1 MSEPSAKRN
10 AAVLPK
16 NKLFLLFRIGK
27 ERYALEATEVAEV
40 LPRLLLKPIAQ
51 APHWVAGVFA
61 HRGAVVPVIDLSAL
75 TFGEPAPLRTSTRL
89 VLVHY
94 RPGADRAP
102 QWLGLILEQA
112 TDTLRCSPLEFKA
125 YGLDN
130 RQAPYLGPV
139 REDELGLLQWIRVPD
154 LLNDEVR
161 DLLFPQQPI
170 SLEQLTVEQFGAA
183 P

>member
-1 MSEPSAKRN
+1 MIEHSAKRS
-10 AAVLPK
+10 AGVVTK
-16 NKLFLLFRIGK
+16 NKLFLLFRIGT

-40 LPRLLLKPIAQ
+40 LPRLILKPIAQ
-51 APHWVAGVFA
+51 TPHWVAGVFA
-61 HRGAVVPVIDLSAL
+61 HRGVVVPVIDMSAL
-75 TFGEPAPLRTSTRL
+75 TFGEPAPSRTSTRL

-94 RPGADRAP
+94 RPDAERNP

-112 TDTLRCSPLEFKA
+112 TDTLRCAADEFKE

-139 REDELGLLQWIRVPD
+139 REDALGLLQWIRVQD
-154 LLNDEVR
+154 LLDDSVR
-161 DLLFPQQPI
+161 ALLFPAQPL
-170 SLEQLTVEQFGAA
+170 SLEPFEAT

>member
-1 MSEPSAKRN
+1 MIEHSAKRN
-10 AAVLPK
+10 AVVLPK
-16 NKLFLLFRIGK
+16 NTLFLLFRIGT

-40 LPRLLLKPIAQ
+40 LPRLMLKPIAQ

-61 HRGAVVPVIDLSAL
+61 HRGVVVPVIDLSAL
-75 TFGEPAPLRTSTRL
+75 TFGQPAQPRTSTRL

-94 RPGADRAP
+94 RACAQRPP
-102 QWLGLILEQA
+102 QRLGLILEQA
-112 TDTLRCSPLEFKA
+112 TDTFRCAADEFKA

-139 REDELGLLQWIRVPD
+139 REDELGLLQWIRVQD
-154 LLNDEVR
+154 LLNDSVR
-161 DLLFPQQPI
+161 ELLFPEQPL
-170 SLEQLTVEQFGAA
+170 SLEQLEAA

>member
-1 MSEPSAKRN
+1 MTEHSAKRGT
-10 AAVLPK
+10 AILPK
-16 NKLFLLFRIGK
+16 NKLFLLFRIGQ

-40 LPRLLLKPIAQ
+40 LPRLVLKTIAR

-89 VLVHY
+89 VLVKY
-94 RPGADRAP
+94 RLGGDRPP
-102 QWLGLILEQA
+102 QRLGLILEQA
-112 TDTLRCSPLEFKA
+112 TDTLRCAVGEFKA

-130 RQAPYLGPV
+130 REAPYLGPV
-139 REDELGLLQWIRVPD
+139 REDELGLLQWIKVQD
-154 LLNDEVR
+154 LLTDSVR
-161 DLLFPQQPI
+161 DLLFPAQPLD
-170 SLEQLTVEQFGAA
+170 LEAIEAA